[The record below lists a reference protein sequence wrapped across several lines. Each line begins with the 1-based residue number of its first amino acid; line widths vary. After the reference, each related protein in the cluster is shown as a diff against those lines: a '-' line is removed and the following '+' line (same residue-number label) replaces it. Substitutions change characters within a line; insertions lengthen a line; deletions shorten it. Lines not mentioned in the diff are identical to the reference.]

1 MLDKLRKEH
10 QPMTNERTNERL
22 EEVSSHS
29 LDFTEQNIEK
39 LKELFP
45 EVLTEKKIDFDK
57 LRLILGDEVETAP
70 ERYNFTWNGKKQVMQ
85 LAQQPTVAT
94 LKPNKAKSKNWDE
107 TQNLYIE
114 GDNLEVLKILQ
125 KSYANKV
132 KLIYLD
138 PPYNTGSDFVYQDS
152 FSDSIK
158 NYLEVTGQVDE
169 DGTKLSTNAET
180 SGRYHT
186 NWLNMM
192 YSRLK
197 LGRSLLTDDGV
208 MFISIDEHEISNL
221 EKLVSELFGENNLAG
236 TIIWDKR
243 NPKGDSK
250 GVAMQHEYVI
260 VVAKSL
266 EIFSSKNEFK
276 RLKKNAEGMLRKAKQ
291 IINKIGADFTLSDA
305 NDEYRKWVNAQDS
318 FSGGERAYSK
328 IDEKGNVYQPV
339 SMAAPDKPETRSHRP
354 LIHPETAKPTAVPTK
369 GWRYTDDAMDKLL
382 DQKLII
388 FGKDETTI
396 PRRKYLLSENMYEN
410 VPSLYYNGKSGS
422 TDVSNLEMK
431 TTYFDN
437 PKPVDL
443 LKQIIQSTTT
453 ENDIILD
460 FFSGSA
466 TTAESVMKQN
476 SEDDNNRQFIM
487 VQLPEIIEDKKSDGY
502 KDGFRNIPEIA
513 EERIRRAGDKIIGE
527 NPELADKLD
536 IGFKVFELEKSNLKK
551 WNTEPEDLVTM
562 LGSIQDNLEPGST
575 GDDLVYE
582 IMLKQGLGLTLP
594 IKKFVVGDANI
605 YKIAFGSLFIVLGE
619 NITSDVAKK
628 IVEFIKDEEL
638 ENVVVVLQDTGFAND
653 SEKLNTI
660 EQLNASGIQ
669 YNDILSI

>member
-1 MLDKLRKEH
+1 
-10 QPMTNERTNERL
+10 
-22 EEVSSHS
+22 
-29 LDFTEQNIEK
+29 
-39 LKELFP
+39 
-45 EVLTEKKIDFDK
+45 
-57 LRLILGDEVETAP
+57 
-70 ERYNFTWNGKKQVMQ
+70 MQ

-114 GDNLEVLKILQ
+114 GDNFEVLKILQ

-169 DGTKLSTNAET
+169 DGTKFSTNAET

-328 IDEKGNVYQPV
+328 IDEQANVYQEV
-339 SMAAPDKPETRSHRP
+339 SMTWPNNKQAPADYFVPI
-354 LIHPETAKPTAVPTK
+354 IHPTTGKPTKIPGK
-369 GWRYTDDAMDKLL
+369 GWRYPSATLKQMIL
-382 DQKLII
+382 DNMVV

-536 IGFKVFELEKSNLKK
+536 IGFKVFELSKSNIKK
-551 WNTEPEDLVTM
+551 WNAEPKDLNEHFE
-562 LGSIQDNLEPGST
+562 LLANNFEEGSKSIDV
-575 GDDLVYE
+575 VYE

-594 IKKFVVGDANI
+594 IEKFIVGDANI

-619 NITSDVAKK
+619 NITSDAAKK

-638 ENVVVVLQDTGFAND
+638 ENVSVVLQDTGFVND
-653 SEKLNTI
+653 SEKLNSI
-660 EQLNASGIQ
+660 ETLNVGGVD

>member
-1 MLDKLRKEH
+1 
-10 QPMTNERTNERL
+10 
-22 EEVSSHS
+22 
-29 LDFTEQNIEK
+29 
-39 LKELFP
+39 
-45 EVLTEKKIDFDK
+45 
-57 LRLILGDEVETAP
+57 
-70 ERYNFTWNGKKQVMQ
+70 MQ

-328 IDEKGNVYQPV
+328 IDEKGNVYQSV

-575 GDDLVYE
+575 EDDLVYE

-594 IKKFVVGDANI
+594 IEKFVVGDANI

-619 NITSDVAKK
+619 NITSDAAKK

-653 SEKLNTI
+653 SEKLNSI
-660 EQLNASGIQ
+660 EILNAGGID

>member
-1 MLDKLRKEH
+1 
-10 QPMTNERTNERL
+10 MTNERTNERL

-29 LDFTEQNIEK
+29 LDITEQNIEK

-276 RLKKNAEGMLRKAKQ
+276 RLKKNAEGMLRKAKR

-328 IDEKGNVYQPV
+328 IDEKGNVYRPV

-487 VQLPEIIEDKKSDGY
+487 VQLPEIIKDKKSDGY

-536 IGFKVFELEKSNLKK
+536 IGFKVFELSKSNIKK
-551 WNTEPEDLVTM
+551 WNAEPKDLNEQFE
-562 LGSIQDNLEPGST
+562 LLANNFEEGSKSIDV
-575 GDDLVYE
+575 VYE
-582 IMLKQGLGLTLP
+582 IMLKQGLDLTYP
-594 IKKFVVGDANI
+594 ISEIKVGDAVV
-605 YKIAFGSLFIVLGE
+605 YDIAFGAMFVVLGDK
-619 NITSDVAKK
+619 ITSEVAGHIMKQ
-628 IVEFIKDEEL
+628 IADEEA
-638 ENVVVVLQDTGFAND
+638 ENSVVVLQDEKFIND

>member
-1 MLDKLRKEH
+1 
-10 QPMTNERTNERL
+10 
-22 EEVSSHS
+22 
-29 LDFTEQNIEK
+29 
-39 LKELFP
+39 
-45 EVLTEKKIDFDK
+45 
-57 LRLILGDEVETAP
+57 
-70 ERYNFTWNGKKQVMQ
+70 MQ

-169 DGTKLSTNAET
+169 DGTKFSTNAET

-328 IDEKGNVYQPV
+328 IDEQGNVYREV
-339 SMAAPDKPETRSHRP
+339 SMTWPNNKQAPADYFVPI
-354 LIHPETAKPTAVPTK
+354 IHPTTGKLTKIPGK
-369 GWRYTDDAMDKLL
+369 GWRYPSATLKQMIL
-382 DQKLII
+382 DNMVV

-575 GDDLVYE
+575 EDDLVYE
-582 IMLKQGLGLTLP
+582 IMLKQGLELTLP
-594 IKKFVVGDANI
+594 IEKFVVGDANI

-619 NITSDVAKK
+619 NITSDVAEK
-628 IVEFIKDEEL
+628 IDEFIMDEEL

-653 SEKLNTI
+653 SEKLNSI
-660 EQLNASGIQ
+660 EILNAGGVD

>member
-1 MLDKLRKEH
+1 M
-10 QPMTNERTNERL
+10 MNELTNERL

-29 LDFTEQNIEK
+29 LDITEQNIEK

-70 ERYNFTWNGKKQVMQ
+70 ERYSFTWNGKKQAMQ

-169 DGTKLSTNAET
+169 DGTKFSTNAET

-208 MFISIDEHEISNL
+208 MFISIDEHEVSNL

-328 IDEKGNVYQPV
+328 IDEQGNVYQEV
-339 SMAAPDKPETRSHRP
+339 SMTWPNNKQAPADYFVPI
-354 LIHPETAKPTAVPTK
+354 IHPTTGKPTKIPGK
-369 GWRYTDDAMDKLL
+369 GWRYPSATLKQMIL
-382 DQKLII
+382 DNMVV

-536 IGFKVFELEKSNLKK
+536 IGFKVFELSKSNIKK
-551 WNTEPEDLVTM
+551 WNAEPKDLNEQFE
-562 LGSIQDNLEPGST
+562 LIANNFEEGSKSIDV
-575 GDDLVYE
+575 VYE
-582 IMLKQGLGLTLP
+582 IMLKQGLDLTYP
-594 IKKFVVGDANI
+594 ISEIKVGDAVV
-605 YKIAFGSLFIVLGE
+605 YDIAFGAMFVVLGDK
-619 NITSDVAKK
+619 ITSEVASH
-628 IVEFIKDEEL
+628 IIKQIADEEA
-638 ENVVVVLQDTGFAND
+638 ENSVVVLQDEKFIND

>member
-1 MLDKLRKEH
+1 M
-10 QPMTNERTNERL
+10 MNERTNERL

-29 LDFTEQNIEK
+29 LDITEQNIEK
-39 LKELFP
+39 LKKLFP

-70 ERYNFTWNGKKQVMQ
+70 ERYSFTWNGKKQAMQ

-328 IDEKGNVYQPV
+328 IDEKGNVYQSV

-575 GDDLVYE
+575 EDDLVYE

-594 IKKFVVGDANI
+594 IEKFVVGDANI

-619 NITSDVAKK
+619 NITSDAAKK

-653 SEKLNTI
+653 SEKLNSI
-660 EQLNASGIQ
+660 EILNAGGID

>member
-1 MLDKLRKEH
+1 
-10 QPMTNERTNERL
+10 
-22 EEVSSHS
+22 
-29 LDFTEQNIEK
+29 
-39 LKELFP
+39 
-45 EVLTEKKIDFDK
+45 
-57 LRLILGDEVETAP
+57 
-70 ERYNFTWNGKKQVMQ
+70 
-85 LAQQPTVAT
+85 
-94 LKPNKAKSKNWDE
+94 
-107 TQNLYIE
+107 
-114 GDNLEVLKILQ
+114 
-125 KSYANKV
+125 
-132 KLIYLD
+132 D

-169 DGTKLSTNAET
+169 DGTKFSTNAET

-328 IDEKGNVYQPV
+328 IDEQANVYQEV
-339 SMAAPDKPETRSHRP
+339 SMTWPNNKQAPADYFVPI
-354 LIHPETAKPTAVPTK
+354 IHPTTGKPTKIPGK
-369 GWRYTDDAMDKLL
+369 GWRYPSATLKQMIL
-382 DQKLII
+382 DNMVV

-536 IGFKVFELEKSNLKK
+536 IGFKVFELSKSNIKK
-551 WNTEPEDLVTM
+551 WNAEPKDLNEHFE
-562 LGSIQDNLEPGST
+562 LLANNFEEGSKSIDV
-575 GDDLVYE
+575 VYE

-594 IKKFVVGDANI
+594 IEKFIVGDANI

-619 NITSDVAKK
+619 NITSDAAKK

-638 ENVVVVLQDTGFAND
+638 ENVSVVLQDTGFVND
-653 SEKLNTI
+653 SEKLNSI
-660 EQLNASGIQ
+660 ETLNVGGVD

>member
-1 MLDKLRKEH
+1 
-10 QPMTNERTNERL
+10 MTNERTNERL

-29 LDFTEQNIEK
+29 LDITEQNIEK

-125 KSYANKV
+125 NSYANKV

-328 IDEKGNVYQPV
+328 IDEQGNVYREV

-536 IGFKVFELEKSNLKK
+536 IGFKVFELSKSNIKK
-551 WNTEPEDLVTM
+551 WNAEPKDLNEQFE
-562 LGSIQDNLEPGST
+562 LLANNFEEGSKSIDV
-575 GDDLVYE
+575 VYE
-582 IMLKQGLGLTLP
+582 IMLKQGLDLTYP
-594 IKKFVVGDANI
+594 ISEIKVGDAVV
-605 YKIAFGSLFIVLGE
+605 YDIAFGAMFVVLGDK
-619 NITSDVAKK
+619 ITSEVAGHIMKQ
-628 IVEFIKDEEL
+628 IADEEA
-638 ENVVVVLQDTGFAND
+638 ENSVVVLQDEKFIND

>member
-1 MLDKLRKEH
+1 M
-10 QPMTNERTNERL
+10 
-22 EEVSSHS
+22 
-29 LDFTEQNIEK
+29 
-39 LKELFP
+39 
-45 EVLTEKKIDFDK
+45 
-57 LRLILGDEVETAP
+57 
-70 ERYNFTWNGKKQVMQ
+70 
-85 LAQQPTVAT
+85 AT

-169 DGTKLSTNAET
+169 DGTKFSTNAET

-328 IDEKGNVYQPV
+328 IDEQANVYQEV
-339 SMAAPDKPETRSHRP
+339 SMTWPNNKQAPADYFVPI
-354 LIHPETAKPTAVPTK
+354 IHPTTGKPTKIPGK
-369 GWRYTDDAMDKLL
+369 GWRYPSATLKQMIL
-382 DQKLII
+382 DNMVV

-536 IGFKVFELEKSNLKK
+536 IGFKVFELSKSNIKK
-551 WNTEPEDLVTM
+551 WNAEPKDLNEHFE
-562 LGSIQDNLEPGST
+562 LLANNFEEGSKSIDV
-575 GDDLVYE
+575 VYE

-594 IKKFVVGDANI
+594 IEKFIVGDANI

-619 NITSDVAKK
+619 NITSDAAKK

-638 ENVVVVLQDTGFAND
+638 ENVSVVLQDTGFVND
-653 SEKLNTI
+653 SEKLNSI
-660 EQLNASGIQ
+660 ETLNVGGVD

>member
-1 MLDKLRKEH
+1 MPAYDEL
-10 QPMTNERTNERL
+10 TNERL

-29 LDFTEQNIEK
+29 LDITEKNIEK

-70 ERYNFTWNGKKQVMQ
+70 ERYSFTWNGKKQAMQ
-85 LAQQPTVAT
+85 MAQQPTVAT

-107 TQNLYIE
+107 TKNLYIE

-221 EKLVSELFGENNLAG
+221 KKLVSELFGENNLAG

-276 RLKKNAEGMLRKAKQ
+276 RLKKNADGMLRKAKQ

-562 LGSIQDNLEPGST
+562 LGSIQDNLVPGST
-575 GDDLVYE
+575 EDDLVYE

-594 IKKFVVGDANI
+594 IEKFVVSDANI

-619 NITSDVAKK
+619 NITSDAAKK

-653 SEKLNTI
+653 SEKLNSI
-660 EQLNASGIQ
+660 EILNAGGVD

>member
-1 MLDKLRKEH
+1 M
-10 QPMTNERTNERL
+10 
-22 EEVSSHS
+22 
-29 LDFTEQNIEK
+29 
-39 LKELFP
+39 
-45 EVLTEKKIDFDK
+45 
-57 LRLILGDEVETAP
+57 
-70 ERYNFTWNGKKQVMQ
+70 
-85 LAQQPTVAT
+85 AQQPTVAT

-107 TQNLYIE
+107 TKNLYIE

-221 EKLVSELFGENNLAG
+221 KKLVSELFGENNLAG

-562 LGSIQDNLEPGST
+562 LGSIQDNLVPGST
-575 GDDLVYE
+575 EDDLVYE

-594 IKKFVVGDANI
+594 IEKFVVSDANI

-619 NITSDVAKK
+619 NITSDAAKK

-653 SEKLNTI
+653 SEKLNSI
-660 EQLNASGIQ
+660 EILNAGGVD

>member
-1 MLDKLRKEH
+1 
-10 QPMTNERTNERL
+10 MTNELTNERL

-29 LDFTEQNIEK
+29 LDITEQNIEK

-70 ERYNFTWNGKKQVMQ
+70 ERYSFTWNGKKQAMQ
-85 LAQQPTVAT
+85 MAQQPTVAT

-107 TQNLYIE
+107 TKNLYIE

-328 IDEKGNVYQPV
+328 IDEQGNVYQEV
-339 SMAAPDKPETRSHRP
+339 SMTWPNNKQAPADYFVPI
-354 LIHPETAKPTAVPTK
+354 IHPTTGKPTKIPGK
-369 GWRYTDDAMDKLL
+369 GWRYPSVTLKQMIL
-382 DQKLII
+382 DNMVV

-466 TTAESVMKQN
+466 TTAEAVMKQN

-562 LGSIQDNLEPGST
+562 LGSIQDNLEPGLT
-575 GDDLVYE
+575 EDDLVYE
-582 IMLKQGLGLTLP
+582 IMLKQGLELTLP
-594 IKKFVVGDANI
+594 IEKFVVGDANI
-605 YKIAFGSLFIVLGE
+605 YKIAYGSLFIVLGE
-619 NITSDVAKK
+619 NITSDAAKK
-628 IVEFIKDEEL
+628 IVEFIKDGEL

-653 SEKLNTI
+653 SEKLNSI
-660 EQLNASGIQ
+660 EILNAGGVD

>member
-1 MLDKLRKEH
+1 M
-10 QPMTNERTNERL
+10 
-22 EEVSSHS
+22 
-29 LDFTEQNIEK
+29 
-39 LKELFP
+39 
-45 EVLTEKKIDFDK
+45 
-57 LRLILGDEVETAP
+57 
-70 ERYNFTWNGKKQVMQ
+70 
-85 LAQQPTVAT
+85 
-94 LKPNKAKSKNWDE
+94 
-107 TQNLYIE
+107 
-114 GDNLEVLKILQ
+114 LKILQ

-152 FSDSIK
+152 FSDSIN

-169 DGTKLSTNAET
+169 DGTKFSTNAET

-328 IDEKGNVYQPV
+328 IDEQGNVYQEV
-339 SMAAPDKPETRSHRP
+339 SMTWPNNKQAPADYFVP
-354 LIHPETAKPTAVPTK
+354 INHPTTGKPTKIPGK
-369 GWRYTDDAMDKLL
+369 GWRYPSATLKQMIL
-382 DQKLII
+382 DNMVV

-575 GDDLVYE
+575 EDDLVYE
-582 IMLKQGLGLTLP
+582 IMLKQGLELTLP
-594 IKKFVVGDANI
+594 IEKFVVGDANI

-619 NITSDVAKK
+619 NITSDVAEK
-628 IVEFIKDEEL
+628 IDEFIMDEEL

-653 SEKLNTI
+653 SEKLNSI
-660 EQLNASGIQ
+660 EILNAGGVD
-669 YNDILSI
+669 YNDILLI

>member
-1 MLDKLRKEH
+1 
-10 QPMTNERTNERL
+10 MTNERTNERL

-29 LDFTEQNIEK
+29 LDITEQNIEK

-125 KSYANKV
+125 NSYANKV

-328 IDEKGNVYQPV
+328 IDEQGNVYREV

-536 IGFKVFELEKSNLKK
+536 IGFKVFELSKSNIKK
-551 WNTEPEDLVTM
+551 WNAEPKDLNEQFE
-562 LGSIQDNLEPGST
+562 LLANNFEEGSKSIDV
-575 GDDLVYE
+575 VYE
-582 IMLKQGLGLTLP
+582 IMLKQGLDLTYTISE
-594 IKKFVVGDANI
+594 IKVGDAVV
-605 YKIAFGSLFIVLGE
+605 YDIAFGAMFVVLGDK
-619 NITSDVAKK
+619 ITSEVAGHIMKQ
-628 IVEFIKDEEL
+628 IADEEA
-638 ENVVVVLQDTGFAND
+638 ENSVVVLQDEKFIND

>member
-1 MLDKLRKEH
+1 
-10 QPMTNERTNERL
+10 MTNERTNERL

-29 LDFTEQNIEK
+29 LDITEQNIEK

-70 ERYNFTWNGKKQVMQ
+70 ERYSFTWNGKKQAMQ

-169 DGTKLSTNAET
+169 DGTKFSTNAET

-305 NDEYRKWVNAQDS
+305 NDEYRRWVNAQDS

-328 IDEKGNVYQPV
+328 IDEQGNVYREV
-339 SMAAPDKPETRSHRP
+339 SMTWPNNKQAPADYFVPI
-354 LIHPETAKPTAVPTK
+354 IHPTTGKPTKIPGK
-369 GWRYTDDAMDKLL
+369 GWRYPSATLKQMIL
-382 DQKLII
+382 DNMIV

-487 VQLPEIIEDKKSDGY
+487 VQLPEISEDKKSDGY

-536 IGFKVFELEKSNLKK
+536 IGFKVFELSKSNIKK
-551 WNTEPEDLVTM
+551 WNAEPKDLNEHFE
-562 LGSIQDNLEPGST
+562 LLANNFEEGSKPIDV
-575 GDDLVYE
+575 VYE
-582 IMLKQGLGLTLP
+582 IMLKQGLDLTYP
-594 IKKFVVGDANI
+594 ISEIKVGDAVV
-605 YKIAFGSLFIVLGE
+605 YDIAFGAMFVVLGDK
-619 NITSDVAKK
+619 ITSEVASH
-628 IVEFIKDEEL
+628 IIKQIADEEA
-638 ENVVVVLQDTGFAND
+638 ENSVVVLQDEKFIND

>member
-1 MLDKLRKEH
+1 M
-10 QPMTNERTNERL
+10 TNERL

-29 LDFTEQNIEK
+29 LDITEQNIEK

-125 KSYANKV
+125 NSYANKV

-328 IDEKGNVYQPV
+328 IDEQGNVYREV

-536 IGFKVFELEKSNLKK
+536 IGFKVFELSKSNIKK
-551 WNTEPEDLVTM
+551 WNAEPKDLNEQFE
-562 LGSIQDNLEPGST
+562 LLANNFEEGSKSIDV
-575 GDDLVYE
+575 VYE
-582 IMLKQGLGLTLP
+582 IMLKQGLDLTYP
-594 IKKFVVGDANI
+594 ISEIKVGDAVV
-605 YKIAFGSLFIVLGE
+605 YDIAFGAMFVVLGDK
-619 NITSDVAKK
+619 ITSEVAGHIMKQ
-628 IVEFIKDEEL
+628 IADEEA
-638 ENVVVVLQDTGFAND
+638 ENSVVVLQDEKFIND

>member
-1 MLDKLRKEH
+1 
-10 QPMTNERTNERL
+10 
-22 EEVSSHS
+22 
-29 LDFTEQNIEK
+29 
-39 LKELFP
+39 
-45 EVLTEKKIDFDK
+45 
-57 LRLILGDEVETAP
+57 
-70 ERYNFTWNGKKQVMQ
+70 MQ

-169 DGTKLSTNAET
+169 DGTKFSTNAET

-328 IDEKGNVYQPV
+328 IDEQGNVYREV
-339 SMAAPDKPETRSHRP
+339 SMTWPNNKQAPADYFVPI
-354 LIHPETAKPTAVPTK
+354 IHPTTGKPTKIPGK
-369 GWRYTDDAMDKLL
+369 GWRYPSATLKQMIL
-382 DQKLII
+382 DNMVV

-396 PRRKYLLSENMYEN
+396 PRRKYLLYENMYE
-410 VPSLYYNGKSGS
+410 KCA
-422 TDVSNLEMK
+422 
-431 TTYFDN
+431 F
-437 PKPVDL
+437 PVL
-443 LKQIIQSTTT
+443 
-453 ENDIILD
+453 
-460 FFSGSA
+460 
-466 TTAESVMKQN
+466 
-476 SEDDNNRQFIM
+476 
-487 VQLPEIIEDKKSDGY
+487 
-502 KDGFRNIPEIA
+502 
-513 EERIRRAGDKIIGE
+513 
-527 NPELADKLD
+527 
-536 IGFKVFELEKSNLKK
+536 
-551 WNTEPEDLVTM
+551 
-562 LGSIQDNLEPGST
+562 
-575 GDDLVYE
+575 
-582 IMLKQGLGLTLP
+582 
-594 IKKFVVGDANI
+594 
-605 YKIAFGSLFIVLGE
+605 
-619 NITSDVAKK
+619 
-628 IVEFIKDEEL
+628 
-638 ENVVVVLQDTGFAND
+638 
-653 SEKLNTI
+653 
-660 EQLNASGIQ
+660 
-669 YNDILSI
+669 

>member
-1 MLDKLRKEH
+1 
-10 QPMTNERTNERL
+10 
-22 EEVSSHS
+22 
-29 LDFTEQNIEK
+29 
-39 LKELFP
+39 
-45 EVLTEKKIDFDK
+45 
-57 LRLILGDEVETAP
+57 
-70 ERYNFTWNGKKQVMQ
+70 MQ
-85 LAQQPTVAT
+85 MAQQPTVAT

-107 TQNLYIE
+107 TKNLYIE

-221 EKLVSELFGENNLAG
+221 KKLVSELFGENNLAG

-562 LGSIQDNLEPGST
+562 LGSIQDNLVPGST
-575 GDDLVYE
+575 EDDLVYE

-594 IKKFVVGDANI
+594 IEKFVVSDANI

-619 NITSDVAKK
+619 NITSDAAKK

-653 SEKLNTI
+653 SEKLNSI
-660 EQLNASGIQ
+660 EILNAGGVD

>member
-29 LDFTEQNIEK
+29 LDITEQNIEK

-487 VQLPEIIEDKKSDGY
+487 VQLPEIIKDKKSDGY

-536 IGFKVFELEKSNLKK
+536 IGFKVFELSKSNIKK
-551 WNTEPEDLVTM
+551 WNAEPKDLNEQFE
-562 LGSIQDNLEPGST
+562 LLANNFEEGSKSIDV
-575 GDDLVYE
+575 VYE
-582 IMLKQGLGLTLP
+582 IMLKQGLDLTYP
-594 IKKFVVGDANI
+594 ISEIKVGDAVV
-605 YKIAFGSLFIVLGE
+605 YDIAFGAMFVVLGDK
-619 NITSDVAKK
+619 ITSEVAGHIMKQ
-628 IVEFIKDEEL
+628 IADEEA
-638 ENVVVVLQDTGFAND
+638 ENSVVVLQDEKFIND

>member
-1 MLDKLRKEH
+1 
-10 QPMTNERTNERL
+10 MTNERTNERL

-29 LDFTEQNIEK
+29 LDITEQNIEK

-487 VQLPEIIEDKKSDGY
+487 VQLPEIIKDKKSDGY

-536 IGFKVFELEKSNLKK
+536 IGFKVFELSKSNIKK
-551 WNTEPEDLVTM
+551 WNAEPKDLNEQFE
-562 LGSIQDNLEPGST
+562 LLANNFEEGSKSIDV
-575 GDDLVYE
+575 VYE
-582 IMLKQGLGLTLP
+582 IMLKQGLDLTYP
-594 IKKFVVGDANI
+594 ISEIKVGDAVV
-605 YKIAFGSLFIVLGE
+605 YDIAFGAMFVVLGDK
-619 NITSDVAKK
+619 ITSEVAGHIMKQ
-628 IVEFIKDEEL
+628 IADEEA
-638 ENVVVVLQDTGFAND
+638 ENSVVVLQDEKFIND

>member
-1 MLDKLRKEH
+1 
-10 QPMTNERTNERL
+10 
-22 EEVSSHS
+22 
-29 LDFTEQNIEK
+29 
-39 LKELFP
+39 
-45 EVLTEKKIDFDK
+45 
-57 LRLILGDEVETAP
+57 
-70 ERYNFTWNGKKQVMQ
+70 MQ

-169 DGTKLSTNAET
+169 DGTKFSTNAET

-208 MFISIDEHEISNL
+208 MFISIDEHEITNL

-328 IDEKGNVYQPV
+328 IDEQANVYQEV
-339 SMAAPDKPETRSHRP
+339 SMTWPNNKQAPADYFVPI
-354 LIHPETAKPTAVPTK
+354 IHPTTGKPTKIPGK
-369 GWRYTDDAMDKLL
+369 GWRYPSATLKQMIL
-382 DQKLII
+382 DNMVV

-536 IGFKVFELEKSNLKK
+536 IGFKVFELSKSNIKK
-551 WNTEPEDLVTM
+551 WNAEPKDLNEHFE
-562 LGSIQDNLEPGST
+562 LLANNFEEGSKSIDV
-575 GDDLVYE
+575 VYE
-582 IMLKQGLGLTLP
+582 IMLKQGLDLTYP
-594 IKKFVVGDANI
+594 ISEIKVGDAVV
-605 YKIAFGSLFIVLGE
+605 YDIAFGAMFVVLGDK
-619 NITSDVAKK
+619 ITSEVASH
-628 IVEFIKDEEL
+628 IIKQIADEEA
-638 ENVVVVLQDTGFAND
+638 ENSVVVLQDEKFIND

>member
-1 MLDKLRKEH
+1 
-10 QPMTNERTNERL
+10 
-22 EEVSSHS
+22 
-29 LDFTEQNIEK
+29 
-39 LKELFP
+39 
-45 EVLTEKKIDFDK
+45 
-57 LRLILGDEVETAP
+57 
-70 ERYNFTWNGKKQVMQ
+70 MQ

-169 DGTKLSTNAET
+169 DGTKLSTNTET

-328 IDEKGNVYQPV
+328 IDEKGNVYRPV

-396 PRRKYLLSENMYEN
+396 PSKKYLLSENMYEN

-551 WNTEPEDLVTM
+551 WNTEPENLVTM
-562 LGSIQDNLEPGST
+562 LGSIQDNLVPGST
-575 GDDLVYE
+575 EDDLVYE

-594 IKKFVVGDANI
+594 IEKFVVSDANI

-619 NITSDVAKK
+619 NITSDAAKK

-653 SEKLNTI
+653 SEKLNSI
-660 EQLNASGIQ
+660 EILNAGGVD

>member
-1 MLDKLRKEH
+1 M
-10 QPMTNERTNERL
+10 
-22 EEVSSHS
+22 
-29 LDFTEQNIEK
+29 
-39 LKELFP
+39 
-45 EVLTEKKIDFDK
+45 
-57 LRLILGDEVETAP
+57 
-70 ERYNFTWNGKKQVMQ
+70 
-85 LAQQPTVAT
+85 
-94 LKPNKAKSKNWDE
+94 KPNKAKSKNWDE

-328 IDEKGNVYQPV
+328 IDEKGNVYQSV

-562 LGSIQDNLEPGST
+562 LGSIQDNLVPGST
-575 GDDLVYE
+575 EDDLVYE

-594 IKKFVVGDANI
+594 IEKFVVSDANI

-619 NITSDVAKK
+619 NITSDAAKK

-653 SEKLNTI
+653 SEKLNSI
-660 EQLNASGIQ
+660 EILNAGGVD

>member
-1 MLDKLRKEH
+1 M
-10 QPMTNERTNERL
+10 
-22 EEVSSHS
+22 
-29 LDFTEQNIEK
+29 
-39 LKELFP
+39 
-45 EVLTEKKIDFDK
+45 
-57 LRLILGDEVETAP
+57 
-70 ERYNFTWNGKKQVMQ
+70 
-85 LAQQPTVAT
+85 AQQPTVAT

-107 TQNLYIE
+107 TKNLYIE

-221 EKLVSELFGENNLAG
+221 KKLVSELFGENNLAG

-276 RLKKNAEGMLRKAKQ
+276 RLKKNADGMLRKAKQ

-562 LGSIQDNLEPGST
+562 LGSIQDNLVPGST
-575 GDDLVYE
+575 EDDLVYE

-594 IKKFVVGDANI
+594 IEKFVVSDANI

-619 NITSDVAKK
+619 NITSDAAKK

-653 SEKLNTI
+653 SEKLNSI
-660 EQLNASGIQ
+660 EILNAGGVD

>member
-1 MLDKLRKEH
+1 
-10 QPMTNERTNERL
+10 MTNERTNERL

-29 LDFTEQNIEK
+29 LDITEQNIEK

-487 VQLPEIIEDKKSDGY
+487 VQLPEIIKDKKSDGY

-513 EERIRRAGDKIIGE
+513 EERIRRAGDKITSEVAGH
-527 NPELADKLD
+527 
-536 IGFKVFELEKSNLKK
+536 
-551 WNTEPEDLVTM
+551 
-562 LGSIQDNLEPGST
+562 
-575 GDDLVYE
+575 
-582 IMLKQGLGLTLP
+582 IMKQ
-594 IKKFVVGDANI
+594 
-605 YKIAFGSLFIVLGE
+605 IA
-619 NITSDVAKK
+619 
-628 IVEFIKDEEL
+628 DEEA
-638 ENVVVVLQDTGFAND
+638 ENSVVVLQDEKFIND

>member
-1 MLDKLRKEH
+1 MK
-10 QPMTNERTNERL
+10 RL

-29 LDFTEQNIEK
+29 LDITEQNIEK

-70 ERYNFTWNGKKQVMQ
+70 ERYSFTWNGKKQAMQ

-169 DGTKLSTNAET
+169 DGTKFSTNAET

-250 GVAMQHEYVI
+250 GVARQHEYVI

-328 IDEKGNVYQPV
+328 IDEQGNVYREV
-339 SMAAPDKPETRSHRP
+339 SMTWPNNKQAPADYFVPI
-354 LIHPETAKPTAVPTK
+354 IHPTTGKLTKIPGK
-369 GWRYTDDAMDKLL
+369 GWRYPSATLKQMIL
-382 DQKLII
+382 DNMVV

-575 GDDLVYE
+575 EDDLVYE
-582 IMLKQGLGLTLP
+582 IMLKQGLELTLP
-594 IKKFVVGDANI
+594 IEKFVVGDANI

-619 NITSDVAKK
+619 NITSDVAEK
-628 IVEFIKDEEL
+628 IDEFIMDEEL

-653 SEKLNTI
+653 SEKLNSI
-660 EQLNASGIQ
+660 EILNAGGVD

>member
-1 MLDKLRKEH
+1 
-10 QPMTNERTNERL
+10 
-22 EEVSSHS
+22 
-29 LDFTEQNIEK
+29 
-39 LKELFP
+39 
-45 EVLTEKKIDFDK
+45 
-57 LRLILGDEVETAP
+57 
-70 ERYNFTWNGKKQVMQ
+70 MQ

-169 DGTKLSTNAET
+169 DGTKFSTNAET

-328 IDEKGNVYQPV
+328 IDEQANVYQEV
-339 SMAAPDKPETRSHRP
+339 SMTWPNNKQAPADYFVPI
-354 LIHPETAKPTAVPTK
+354 IHPTTGKPTKIPGK
-369 GWRYTDDAMDKLL
+369 GWRYPSATLKQMIL
-382 DQKLII
+382 DNMVV

-536 IGFKVFELEKSNLKK
+536 IGFKVFELSKSNIKK
-551 WNTEPEDLVTM
+551 WNAEPKDLNEHFE
-562 LGSIQDNLEPGST
+562 LLANNFEEGSKSIDV
-575 GDDLVYE
+575 VYE

-594 IKKFVVGDANI
+594 IEKFIVGDANI

-619 NITSDVAKK
+619 NITSDAAKK

-638 ENVVVVLQDTGFAND
+638 ENVSVVLQDTGFVND
-653 SEKLNTI
+653 SEKLNSI
-660 EQLNASGIQ
+660 ETLNVGGVD

>member
-1 MLDKLRKEH
+1 
-10 QPMTNERTNERL
+10 MTNERTNERL

-29 LDFTEQNIEK
+29 LDITEQNIEK

-70 ERYNFTWNGKKQVMQ
+70 ERYNFTWNGKKQVMR

-236 TIIWDKR
+236 IIIWDKR
-243 NPKGDSK
+243 NPKGNSK

-328 IDEKGNVYQPV
+328 IDEQGNVYREV

-466 TTAESVMKQN
+466 TTAEAVMRMN
-476 SEDDNNRQFIM
+476 VEDGGNRRFIM
-487 VQLPEIIEDKKSDGY
+487 VQLPEQLSEKDVAFKDGY
-502 KDGFRNIPEIA
+502 KTIPEIA
-513 EERIRRAGDKIIGE
+513 EERIRRAGDKIVEE
-527 NPELADKLD
+527 NPLLADKLD
-536 IGFKVFELEKSNLKK
+536 IGFKVFELSKSNIKK
-551 WNTEPEDLVTM
+551 WNAEPKDLNEQFE
-562 LGSIQDNLEPGST
+562 LLANNFEEGSKSIDV
-575 GDDLVYE
+575 VYE
-582 IMLKQGLGLTLP
+582 IMLKQGLDLTYP
-594 IKKFVVGDANI
+594 ISEIKVGDAVV
-605 YKIAFGSLFIVLGE
+605 YDIAFGAMFVVLGDK
-619 NITSDVAKK
+619 ITSEVAGHIMKQ
-628 IVEFIKDEEL
+628 IADEEA
-638 ENVVVVLQDTGFAND
+638 ENSVVVLKDEKFIND

>member
-1 MLDKLRKEH
+1 MK
-10 QPMTNERTNERL
+10 RL

-29 LDFTEQNIEK
+29 LDITEQNIEK

-70 ERYNFTWNGKKQVMQ
+70 ERYSFTWNGKKQAMQ

-169 DGTKLSTNAET
+169 DGTKFSTNAET

-328 IDEKGNVYQPV
+328 IDEQGNVYREV
-339 SMAAPDKPETRSHRP
+339 SMTWPNNKQAPADYFVPI
-354 LIHPETAKPTAVPTK
+354 IHPTTGKLTKIPGK
-369 GWRYTDDAMDKLL
+369 GWRYPSATLKQMIL
-382 DQKLII
+382 DNMVV

-575 GDDLVYE
+575 EDDLVYE
-582 IMLKQGLGLTLP
+582 IMLKQGLELTLP
-594 IKKFVVGDANI
+594 IEKFVVGDANI

-619 NITSDVAKK
+619 NITSDVAEK
-628 IVEFIKDEEL
+628 IDEFIMDEEL

-653 SEKLNTI
+653 SEKLNSI
-660 EQLNASGIQ
+660 EILNAGGVD

>member
-1 MLDKLRKEH
+1 
-10 QPMTNERTNERL
+10 
-22 EEVSSHS
+22 
-29 LDFTEQNIEK
+29 
-39 LKELFP
+39 
-45 EVLTEKKIDFDK
+45 
-57 LRLILGDEVETAP
+57 
-70 ERYNFTWNGKKQVMQ
+70 
-85 LAQQPTVAT
+85 
-94 LKPNKAKSKNWDE
+94 KAKSKNWDE

-169 DGTKLSTNAET
+169 EGTKFSTNAET

-243 NPKGDSK
+243 NPKGDLK

-328 IDEKGNVYQPV
+328 VDEQGNVYQEV
-339 SMAAPDKPETRSHRP
+339 SMTWPNNKQAPADYFVPI
-354 LIHPETAKPTAVPTK
+354 IHPTTGKPTKIPGK
-369 GWRYTDDAMDKLL
+369 GWRYPSATLKQMIL
-382 DQKLII
+382 DNMVV
-388 FGKDETTI
+388 FRKDETTI

-502 KDGFRNIPEIA
+502 KDDFRNIPEIA

-536 IGFKVFELEKSNLKK
+536 IGFKVFE
-551 WNTEPEDLVTM
+551 
-562 LGSIQDNLEPGST
+562 
-575 GDDLVYE
+575 
-582 IMLKQGLGLTLP
+582 
-594 IKKFVVGDANI
+594 
-605 YKIAFGSLFIVLGE
+605 
-619 NITSDVAKK
+619 
-628 IVEFIKDEEL
+628 
-638 ENVVVVLQDTGFAND
+638 
-653 SEKLNTI
+653 
-660 EQLNASGIQ
+660 
-669 YNDILSI
+669 